1 MSLMRNGHA
10 ALTAAINRCC
20 DLRGDTD
27 RTRDALLA
35 ECASLSREH
44 QRDLTAHFSNEA
56 AIWRAATGV
65 PA

>member
-10 ALTAAINRCC
+10 ALTAAINACC
-20 DLRGDTD
+20 AVRGDDD
-27 RTRDALLA
+27 RNRAALIA
-35 ECASLSREH
+35 ESSGLSLKH
-44 QRDLTAHFSNEA
+44 QRDLIEHFREQA